1 MLTNKFKFNYSI
13 GAVANGVKTDTF
25 TFFLLF
31 FYSNIIGLNS
41 GLAGL
46 AILIALCVDA
56 VTDPLMG
63 TISDRTN
70 TKYGRRHPFMMISFI
85 PMSVGYILLFAPRQ
99 DWAMTQNELF
109 IWMTL
114 FTILTRIGMTLF
126 DVPHRAFGGEVT
138 KDYEERTLLMS
149 WREMMGWVAGLSN
162 AFLGYGVFFA
172 STAEYPKGQL
182 NSDAWFPFALTGAI
196 IMIVSVLYS
205 SFSTRDEIKGLSK
218 WQGNIALIEILK
230 ELKIA
235 ITNKAFL
242 IFFFGNLFLSLAW
255 GLANTL
261 TLFVNTYF
269 WEFEATQ
276 IKYFLPIYLIAT
288 LLAFFITPRIVRI
301 FEKRTIVLIAIAG
314 VGLFSPA
321 AFIMYNLGLTPEKG
335 SLELVFF
342 ISFFLVFL
350 ITLNVMGIMVRDSM
364 VGDIADEVELQ
375 SGKRQEGILYATV
388 GFMQKLNAGL
398 GSFFAGLV
406 LTFIGFDKD
415 NPSIEQGYTLAVV
428 QGPGTTLL
436 MIVPFIIFLGYSLSS
451 SRHKEIMKSL
461 RGYSLSS
468 SEYKETMKSL
478 K

>member
-85 PMSVGYILLFAPRQ
+85 PMSIGYILLFAPRQ

-182 NSDAWFPFALTGAI
+182 NPDAWFPFALTGAI
-196 IMIVSVLYS
+196 IMILSVLYS

-269 WEFEATQ
+269 WELEATQ

-301 FEKRTIVLIAIAG
+301 LEKRTIVLIAIAG

-321 AFIMYNLGLTPEKG
+321 AFLMYNLGLTPEKG

-398 GSFFAGLV
+398 GSFFAGMV
-406 LTFIGFDKD
+406 LAFIGFDKD
-415 NPSIEQGYTLAVV
+415 NPSIEQGYTLALV

-436 MIVPFIIFLGYSLSS
+436 MIVPFMIFLGYSLSS

-461 RGYSLSS
+461 
-468 SEYKETMKSL
+468 K
-478 K
+478 